1 MSIKRQGWNAFFA
14 GETANPF
21 PGGSLKH
28 RFWADGWK
36 KAKKHCLPLKQ
47 SDLSPAKSAPAISE
61 FGSAGKK
68 VLASTSGMISAL
80 KTFRET
86 AKSWYVT
93 YHGEGDKEVRISKT
107 DPRRRIFDNMQAAED
122 WAMGVSA

>member
-36 KAKKHCLPLKQ
+36 KAKKHLRPLVQ
-47 SDLSPAKSAPAISE
+47 ADLLTAKPAAENHAVGNP
-61 FGSAGKK
+61 GKK
-68 VLASTSGMISAL
+68 LLASTSGMISAL
-80 KTFRET
+80 KAFRET

-93 YHGEGDKEVRISKT
+93 YYGEGDKEIRISKT
-107 DPRRRIFDNMQAAED
+107 DPRRRIFDNMKDAED
-122 WAMGVSA
+122 WAMGVA